1 MIQILQLIV
10 PLLIAQILYESD
22 SDSESSGLNFE
33 SLPVQLNTLSN
44 IKKKAPIPKLIY
56 THYTLQIPLF
66 SFPWSLC
73 KESNHDS
80 KCCTL
85 CDEWVHRKCTDLTID
100 QSKTHCSPDH
110 YGDPF
115 YCVNCLFGICTS
127 RQNQQNRIS
136 PNATDIELADIYGT
150 INNICPNS
158 VFG

>member
-110 YGDPF
+110 Y
-115 YCVNCLFGICTS
+115 YRSIQNTLLS
-127 RQNQQNRIS
+127 RPLWRRILLCQLS
-136 PNATDIELADIYGT
+136 FWHLH
-150 INNICPNS
+150 
-158 VFG
+158 